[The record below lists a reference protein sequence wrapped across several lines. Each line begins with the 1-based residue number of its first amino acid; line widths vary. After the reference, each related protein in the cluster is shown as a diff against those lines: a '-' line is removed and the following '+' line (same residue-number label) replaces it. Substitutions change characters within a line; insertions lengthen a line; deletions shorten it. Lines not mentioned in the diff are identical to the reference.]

1 MLETQEYA
9 LFVKQKL
16 IPMTLLRMVIK
27 ASARNVLG
35 DIRLTRTIS
44 ARKAVVVTDNATF
57 RLYVVPLI
65 GYNLTTLANKKTCN
79 C

>member
-16 IPMTLLRMVIK
+16 IPMTLLRTVIK
-27 ASARNVLG
+27 ASARNVPG
-35 DIRLTRTIS
+35 DIKLTRTIS

-65 GYNLTTLANKKTCN
+65 GYNFTNISQ
-79 C
+79 